1 MVKVSTTVFKVLVF
15 EKPALFLIFSDYG
28 HICFWNYTQQL
39 HTTAFAVTGCWCSS
53 SNVFF
58 QLPCWPC
65 VHSSANIPRQ
75 KVHHVFSHGF
85 FFNSLVTNFPIV
97 TVAWALQNFW
107 NNQLHWTLDANYHW
121 LNHIP
126 LEWEMNFQTRFTWLQ
141 TERLLCKQQEGIA
154 LWRPVPAAGTVI
166 TLCQES
172 FLNWQKVDNSS
183 SLKQNVSGTLY
194 VILHRQRPGLWKPH
208 YFEQPCNCDM
218 VWRLGLKTN
227 SPFLMRKRNN
237 GYYNTSK
244 HTDHTMAPVYTFH
257 NFTIIL

>member
-154 LWRPVPAAGTVI
+154 LWRPVPAADTVI

-194 VILHRQRPGLWKPH
+194 VILHRQQPGLWKPLNH
-208 YFEQPCNCDM
+208 
-218 VWRLGLKTN
+218 
-227 SPFLMRKRNN
+227 
-237 GYYNTSK
+237 
-244 HTDHTMAPVYTFH
+244 
-257 NFTIIL
+257 IILNSLVIVTWYGDWDWKQILLSWWEREIMATTAPANILITPWLLFTPSTTSP